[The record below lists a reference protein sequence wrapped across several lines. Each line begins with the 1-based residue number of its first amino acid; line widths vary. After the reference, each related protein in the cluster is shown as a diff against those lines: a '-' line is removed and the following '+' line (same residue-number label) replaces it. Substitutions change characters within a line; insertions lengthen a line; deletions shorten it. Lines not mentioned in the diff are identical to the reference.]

1 MNKKGFTLVELLAVL
16 VILSI
21 ITLLVYPIFTSV
33 IKDSKKEIEKTNVN
47 EILNSAYNWSLDNSS
62 ILPVNVNDDIT
73 VNVETLKKQ
82 GYLRK
87 DAIDISTGEEVDD
100 TCIIRITRTI
110 YDPDAIEDD
119 NSKYYSNYLFKFEC

>member
-1 MNKKGFTLVELLAVL
+1 MNKNGFTLVELLAVL

-62 ILPVNVNDDIT
+62 LLPVQVDDDIT
-73 VNVETLKKQ
+73 VNIETLKKQ

-87 DAIDISTGEEVDD
+87 DAIDISTGEEVKD
-100 TCIIRITRTI
+100 TCVVRITRST
-110 YDPDAIEDD
+110 YDPAALEDE
-119 NSKYYSNYLFKFEC
+119 NSKYYSNFLFKFEC

>member
-21 ITLLVYPIFTSV
+21 ITLLVYPIFTSI

-47 EILNSAYNWSLDNSS
+47 EILNSAYNWTLDNPSV
-62 ILPVNVNDDIT
+62 LPENVDDNIT
-73 VNVETLKKQ
+73 VNIETLKKQ

-100 TCIIRITRTI
+100 TCIVRITRI
-110 YDPDAIEDD
+110 VYDPDALEEE
-119 NSKYYSNYLFKFEC
+119 NTKYFSNYLFKFEC